1 MPMSPRAPAALA
13 VLLLLLPM
21 LARAQ
26 DSEFRSL
33 KLSDGRTLVG
43 QVVESTAEGMVM
55 RLPQGTT
62 LVRYEHLMEIGVVDG
77 PAPDATPLGIAIAPS
92 IAPDSLIEE
101 AARLDSWLH
110 QAVGAIPDTATT
122 SPDAW
127 AELLG
132 DKGFQVLGCSGDLAC
147 LQPMAKATGADLLIV
162 PRLSEGPA
170 LMLEG
175 YVVGSGTRLGGGSS
189 PLAGTRAE
197 LAPHMIRAT
206 FTAIGITPEVDT
218 AELAKTVEDG
228 PAFASVE
235 GAEDPAPP
243 VDPEPEVAEPE
254 VAEPEVAEPEVAQA
268 DAAEPQ
274 VTETTPAGGQL
285 TVVRRPPEP
294 SDGPVP
300 NLGTAVA
307 LGFVPVPGLNSAYL
321 RDLPGFII
329 SLVGTV
335 ALGAVAVYGLGANIR
350 WERPF
355 AASTVLVPYAIGVTF
370 NQVAGIVGWNR
381 LYGKRAQAAAALR
394 LYPDG
399 ASVGP
404 VLTMEPGAPATATG
418 AAFSLRGRF

>member
-1 MPMSPRAPAALA
+1 MSLRAPAVLA
-13 VLLLLLPM
+13 VLLLLLPT

-33 KLSDGRTLVG
+33 KLADGRTLVG

-77 PAPDATPLGIAIAPS
+77 PAADAAPMGIVLAPS
-92 IAPDSLIEE
+92 VGPDTLLKE

-110 QAVGAIPDTATT
+110 EAVGAIPKTEAT
-122 SPDAW
+122 SPEAW
-127 AELLG
+127 AGMLN
-132 DKGFQVLGCSGDLAC
+132 DKGFQLLGCKGALGC
-147 LQPMAKATGADLLIV
+147 LQPMAKATGAELLIV
-162 PRLSEGPA
+162 PRLSDGPA
-170 LMLEG
+170 LTLEG
-175 YVVGSGTRLGGGSS
+175 YVIGSGTKLGAGSA

-197 LAPHMIRAT
+197 LAPHMIRAA

-218 AELAKTVEDG
+218 AELAKAVEDG

-235 GAEDPAPP
+235 GAD
-243 VDPEPEVAEPE
+243 EPEVVEPQVAEPE
-254 VAEPEVAEPEVAQA
+254 VAEPEVSEPEAAEPEAAEPEVAA
-268 DAAEPQ
+268 S
-274 VTETTPAGGQL
+274 TPPGGAL
-285 TVVRRPPEP
+285 TVVRKLPEP
-294 SDGPVP
+294 SSGPMP

-355 AASTVLVPYAIGVTF
+355 AVSTVLVPYAIGVTF
-370 NQVAGIVGWNR
+370 NQVSGIVGWNR

-394 LYPDG
+394 IYPEG
-399 ASVGP
+399 ASVSP
-404 VLTMEPGAPATATG
+404 VLTLEPGAPATATG

>member
-1 MPMSPRAPAALA
+1 MTLRAPAVLA
-13 VLLLLLPM
+13 VLLLLLPT
-21 LARAQ
+21 LVRAQ

-77 PAPDATPLGIAIAPS
+77 PASDTAPMGIALAPS
-92 IAPDSLIEE
+92 VGPDTLIKE

-110 QAVGAIPDTATT
+110 EAVGAIPQTATT

-132 DKGFQVLGCSGDLAC
+132 DKGFQLLGCKGDLAC

-162 PRLSEGPA
+162 PRLSDGPA
-170 LMLEG
+170 LTLEG
-175 YVVGSGTRLGGGSS
+175 YVVGSSTRLGGGSS
-189 PLAGTRAE
+189 PLAGTRSE
-197 LAPHMIRAT
+197 LAPHMIRAA
-206 FTAIGITPEVDT
+206 FTALGITPEVDM
-218 AELAKTVEDG
+218 AELAKAVEDG

-235 GAEDPAPP
+235 GADEPDPPAETQPE
-243 VDPEPEVAEPE
+243 VAEPEVAEPE
-254 VAEPEVAEPEVAQA
+254 VAEPEVAEPEVA
-268 DAAEPQ
+268 ES
-274 VTETTPAGGQL
+274 TPPGGAL
-285 TVVRRPPEP
+285 TVVRKMPEP
-294 SDGPVP
+294 SSGPMP
-300 NLGTAVA
+300 QLGTAVA
-307 LGFVPVPGLNSAYL
+307 LGFVPVPGINSAYL
-321 RDLPGFII
+321 RDLPGFIV

-370 NQVAGIVGWNR
+370 NQVSGLVGWNR
-381 LYGKRAQAAAALR
+381 LYGKRAQAAAAVR
-394 LYPDG
+394 IYPDG

-404 VLTMEPGAPATATG
+404 VLTVEPGAPATATG